1 MSMKAMKR
9 MGKLRLYIIYII
21 VAAFF
26 LFPILWTLS
35 MSLKSVQELYEVPP
49 SLLPDRPMFEN
60 YEHVLI
66 QSQFLPGLLAIPC
79 SSPSLPSW
87 ARCSS
92 PSPRPIAFPGCGSG
106 GARPFSLSSSCS
118 K

>member
-66 QSQFLPGLLAIPC
+66 QSQFLRAIGNSLLI
-79 SSPSLPSW
+79 SLFT
-87 ARCSS
+87 
-92 PSPRPIAFPGCGSG
+92 ILGTLFV
-106 GARPFSLSSSCS
+106 SLSLIHI
-118 K
+118 